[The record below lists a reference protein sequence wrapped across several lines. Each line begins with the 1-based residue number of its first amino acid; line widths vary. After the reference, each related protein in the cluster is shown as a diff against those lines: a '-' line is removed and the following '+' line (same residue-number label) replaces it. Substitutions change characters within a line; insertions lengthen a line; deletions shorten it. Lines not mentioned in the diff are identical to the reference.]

1 MRVCRLPQA
10 VETGDSLLR
19 KLKRPHLCPVSGC
32 SGSWERDMIS
42 EGGSRMSGE
51 MEEMKFQE
59 SRKGITR
66 KKDPE
71 KERGLLGMEGST
83 WSPPVRGGEE

>member
-1 MRVCRLPQA
+1 
-10 VETGDSLLR
+10 
-19 KLKRPHLCPVSGC
+19 
-32 SGSWERDMIS
+32 MIS

-59 SRKGITR
+59 SRKGIIR

-71 KERGLLGMEGST
+71 KERGVLGMEGST
-83 WSPPVRGGEE
+83 WSPPVWGGEE